1 MDQYSRTKPSEVDEC
16 DFSQGMSEV
25 ECQQI
30 EKTVSHPKGRKS
42 KEIVKI
48 LIQYYHMYE
57 GHWDEDHFKDLIIQT
72 GYTKK

>member
-30 EKTVSHPKGRKS
+30 EKTISHPKGRKS

-48 LIQYYHMYE
+48 LI
-57 GHWDEDHFKDLIIQT
+57 
-72 GYTKK
+72 